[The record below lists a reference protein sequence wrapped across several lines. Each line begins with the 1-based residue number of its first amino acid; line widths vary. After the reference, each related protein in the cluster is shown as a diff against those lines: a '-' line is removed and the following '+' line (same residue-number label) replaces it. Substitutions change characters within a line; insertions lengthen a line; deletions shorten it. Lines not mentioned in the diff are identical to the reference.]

1 MKRTIRVFIVEDH
14 PVTVKGLVDLL
25 EGSEKA
31 VFIITGIARTLAE
44 ARSAIADKHNR
55 IDIVIQDINLPDGNG
70 VELLRELEAQ
80 YPGIKKV
87 VFSVHTS
94 KKIIADCVQAGMNGY
109 LSKLAESKEIISML
123 CRVMENEDTTI
134 IQAKTNTT
142 DRMAPKITEP
152 VFFADRELQIIRGVL
167 DCKTNKEIE
176 IEISQNTDSKGFE
189 VGNMLRTIYSKAGV
203 EGKAGL
209 VLFALGRNIF
219 PEYQDNPV
227 ITEQNGKSSKT
238 IRLVI
243 VEDHEITLRGLKRS
257 LGKAPNIDIVGTATD
272 GEAAEILLQELNGKV
287 DVILTDYLMPKKN
300 GLELTRIIRTRYPG
314 IKVIILSVEDLVQR
328 SIDALQSGAVKYLV
342 KDSSTEKILNMIYEV
357 TDVNHKINQKNTSR
371 GNMQLKKLEFQILSL
386 VLEDMS
392 ASRIAKHLAITGQA
406 KISAERVEAITRKIR
421 KIFNVSSIE
430 ELAKVCF
437 FQFLKKS

>member
-14 PVTVKGLVDLL
+14 PATVKGLIDLL

-31 VFIITGIARTLAE
+31 VFIIAGTARTLAE
-44 ARSAIADKHNR
+44 ARNWIAENYAK
-55 IDIVIQDINLPDGNG
+55 IDIIIQDINLPDGSG
-70 VELLRELEAQ
+70 VELLRSLDAQ
-80 YPGIKKV
+80 YPNIKKV

-94 KKIIADCVQAGMNGY
+94 KKVIADCLQAGMNGY

-134 IQAKTNTT
+134 IQAKTSTT

-152 VFFADRELQIIRGVL
+152 VSFTDRELQVIRGVL
-167 DCKTNKEIE
+167 ECKTNKQIE
-176 IEISQNTDSKGFE
+176 IDISQNTASKGFE

-219 PEYQDNPV
+219 PEYQYNPV
-227 ITEQNGKSSKT
+227 ITEQQVKNNKT

-257 LGKAPNIDIVGTATD
+257 LGKAPDINIVGTATD
-272 GEAAEILLQELNGKV
+272 GEAAEILLQELNGHV

-300 GLELTRIIRTRYPG
+300 GLELTRTIHTRYPKV
-314 IKVIILSVEDLVQR
+314 KVIILSVEDFVQR
-328 SIDALQSGAVKYLV
+328 SLDALQSGAVKYLV
-342 KDSSTEKILNMIYEV
+342 KDSSTEKILSMIYEV
-357 TDVNHKINQKNTSR
+357 TNVDNKKSKINTFGGR
-371 GNMQLKKLEFQILSL
+371 LHLEKLEFQILSL

-392 ASRIAKHLAITGQA
+392 ASRIAKHLAVTGQA
-406 KISAERVEAITRKIR
+406 KISAEKVEAITRKIR
-421 KIFNVSSIE
+421 KNFNVSSIE

-437 FQFLKKS
+437 FQFLKKN